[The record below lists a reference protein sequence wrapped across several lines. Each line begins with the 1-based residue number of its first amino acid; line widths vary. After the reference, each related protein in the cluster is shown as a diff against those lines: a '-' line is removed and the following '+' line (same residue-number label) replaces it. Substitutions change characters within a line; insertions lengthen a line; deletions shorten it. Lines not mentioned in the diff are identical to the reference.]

1 MIDPP
6 IGKRKKNNESVV
18 MVVEKYPYELEDER
32 ITVHVIQVVEEFD
45 IRLLFYK
52 RLHS

>member
-32 ITVHVIQVVEEFD
+32 ITVIQVVEEFD
-45 IRLLFYK
+45 IRLLFCK